1 MNDDNKIPRMT
12 KDIAGQI
19 TRIVESEV
27 KLRDFLDPDWF
38 KKEDGQRAEKLD
50 EEIAEIRRTRLIM
63 EFMQE
68 TFN

>member
-1 MNDDNKIPRMT
+1 MNDDKKIPRMT

-27 KLRDFLDPDWF
+27 KLRDFLDPNWF
-38 KKEDGQRAEKLD
+38 EKMDNRRAEKLD

-63 EFMQE
+63 EFMRY
-68 TFN
+68 TFK